1 MKSDCPWF
9 LHVVL
14 DDVGDQVAFQVGHGD
29 GVGARVGPVQVRVD
43 PVDSQA
49 VGRHD
54 VLVDDNLLL
63 VTLVDGGSGICLF
76 INILVLCL
84 VIF

>member
-1 MKSDCPWF
+1 MKSNCPGF

-14 DDVGDQVAFQVGHGD
+14 DNVGDEVALQVGHGD
-29 GVGARVGPVQVRVD
+29 GVGASVGPVQVRVD

-63 VTLVDGGSGICLF
+63 VALVDRGSGIFLLK
-76 INILVLCL
+76 NLVPC
-84 VIF
+84 F